1 MISPFAERHI
11 RSSFWN
17 LVQLFHQ
24 RGKEFLVGIGH
35 PAICSGYLSARVAA
49 RISEI
54 LDRYKEQVGC
64 GVLGVKMTLS

>member
-54 LDRYKEQVGC
+54 LNDIRNKWAVGFY
-64 GVLGVKMTLS
+64 V